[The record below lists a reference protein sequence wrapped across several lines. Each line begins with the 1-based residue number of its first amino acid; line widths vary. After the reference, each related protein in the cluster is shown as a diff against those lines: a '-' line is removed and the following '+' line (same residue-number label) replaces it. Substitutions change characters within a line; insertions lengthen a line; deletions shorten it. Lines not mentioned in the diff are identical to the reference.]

1 MKFFVKIAYFIY
13 TRVLLY
19 KKKDFIEQNGI
30 ILEKRGK
37 IQVVTVILQKKI
49 MKPQITFTTDTDTVT
64 EGDVI
69 SIQWSCNPAD
79 SVRLIIDNGFKTNT
93 IDVEA
98 SGIKRFRLN
107 RSKGKTKLTIIALYN
122 GKEASKTIKVKV
134 KEMEVINAETVN
146 DGRAYSGSHSMSWW
160 KKTKMKLLY
169 LWMTLPPT
177 KKIVVIILNF
187 LLVLLV
193 MSLIFPRFLLFG
205 LTMIIIYLTYF
216 LLKK

>member
-1 MKFFVKIAYFIY
+1 MKIFVKIAYFIY

-37 IQVVTVILQKKI
+37 THVVTVILQKKI

>member
-1 MKFFVKIAYFIY
+1 MKIFVKIAYFIY

-37 IQVVTVILQKKI
+37 IHVVTVILQKKI

-146 DGRAYSGSHSMSWW
+146 DGHAYSGSHSMSWW

-205 LTMIIIYLTYF
+205 LTLIIIYLTYF

>member
-1 MKFFVKIAYFIY
+1 MKIFVKIAYFIY

-37 IQVVTVILQKKI
+37 IHVVTVILQKKI

-205 LTMIIIYLTYF
+205 LTLIIIYLTYF

>member
-1 MKFFVKIAYFIY
+1 MKIFVKIAYFIY

-37 IQVVTVILQKKI
+37 IHVVTVILQKKI

-69 SIQWSCNPAD
+69 SIQWSCNPSD

-146 DGRAYSGSHSMSWW
+146 DGHAYSGSHSMSWW

-193 MSLIFPRFLLFG
+193 MSLIFPRFLIFG
-205 LTMIIIYLTYF
+205 LTLIIIYLTYF

>member
-1 MKFFVKIAYFIY
+1 MKIFVKIAYFIY

-37 IQVVTVILQKKI
+37 IHVVTVILQKKI

-69 SIQWSCNPAD
+69 SIQWSCNPSD

-193 MSLIFPRFLLFG
+193 MSLIFPRFLIFG
-205 LTMIIIYLTYF
+205 LTLIIIYLTYF

>member
-146 DGRAYSGSHSMSWW
+146 DGRAYSRSHSMSWW

>member
-1 MKFFVKIAYFIY
+1 M
-13 TRVLLY
+13 LLY

-37 IQVVTVILQKKI
+37 IHVVTVILQKKI

>member
-1 MKFFVKIAYFIY
+1 MNFFVKIAYFIY

-37 IQVVTVILQKKI
+37 IHVITVILQKKI

-146 DGRAYSGSHSMSWW
+146 DGHAYSGSHSMSWW

>member
-37 IQVVTVILQKKI
+37 IHVVTVILQKKI

-193 MSLIFPRFLLFG
+193 MSLIFPRFLIFG
-205 LTMIIIYLTYF
+205 LTLIIIYLTYF

>member
-37 IQVVTVILQKKI
+37 THVVTVILQKKI

>member
-1 MKFFVKIAYFIY
+1 M
-13 TRVLLY
+13 LLY

>member
-1 MKFFVKIAYFIY
+1 M
-13 TRVLLY
+13 LLY

-37 IQVVTVILQKKI
+37 IHVLTVILQKKI

-205 LTMIIIYLTYF
+205 LTLIIIYLTYF

>member
-1 MKFFVKIAYFIY
+1 
-13 TRVLLY
+13 
-19 KKKDFIEQNGI
+19 
-30 ILEKRGK
+30 
-37 IQVVTVILQKKI
+37 

-122 GKEASKTIKVKV
+122 GKETSKTIKVKV

-146 DGRAYSGSHSMSWW
+146 DGRTYSGSHSMSWW

-205 LTMIIIYLTYF
+205 LTMIIIYLTYL

>member
-37 IQVVTVILQKKI
+37 IHVLTVILQKKI

-205 LTMIIIYLTYF
+205 LTLIIIYLTYF

>member
-1 MKFFVKIAYFIY
+1 
-13 TRVLLY
+13 
-19 KKKDFIEQNGI
+19 
-30 ILEKRGK
+30 
-37 IQVVTVILQKKI
+37 

-93 IDVEA
+93 IDVET

-146 DGRAYSGSHSMSWW
+146 DGHAYSGSHSMSWW

-205 LTMIIIYLTYF
+205 LTMIIIYLTYL

>member
-1 MKFFVKIAYFIY
+1 M
-13 TRVLLY
+13 LLY

-37 IQVVTVILQKKI
+37 IHVVTVILQKKI

-160 KKTKMKLLY
+160 KKTKIKLLY

>member
-1 MKFFVKIAYFIY
+1 M
-13 TRVLLY
+13 RVLLY

-37 IQVVTVILQKKI
+37 IHVVTVILQKKI

-93 IDVEA
+93 IDVET

-205 LTMIIIYLTYF
+205 LTMIIIYLTYL

>member
-1 MKFFVKIAYFIY
+1 MKIFVKIAYFIY

-37 IQVVTVILQKKI
+37 IHVVTVILQKKI

-169 LWMTLPPT
+169 LWITLPPT

>member
-37 IQVVTVILQKKI
+37 THVVTVILQKKI

-177 KKIVVIILNF
+177 KRIVVIILNF

-205 LTMIIIYLTYF
+205 LTLIIIYLTYF

>member
-37 IQVVTVILQKKI
+37 IHVETVILQKKI

-146 DGRAYSGSHSMSWW
+146 DGHAYSGSHSMSWW

>member
-37 IQVVTVILQKKI
+37 IHVVTVILQKKI

-160 KKTKMKLLY
+160 KKTKIKLLY

-205 LTMIIIYLTYF
+205 LTLIIIYLTYF

>member
-1 MKFFVKIAYFIY
+1 M
-13 TRVLLY
+13 LLY

-30 ILEKRGK
+30 ILEKCGK
-37 IQVVTVILQKKI
+37 IHVVTVILQKKI

-146 DGRAYSGSHSMSWW
+146 DGHAYSGSHSMSWW

>member
-1 MKFFVKIAYFIY
+1 M
-13 TRVLLY
+13 LLY

-37 IQVVTVILQKKI
+37 THVVTVILQKKI

>member
-1 MKFFVKIAYFIY
+1 MKIFVKIAYFIY

-37 IQVVTVILQKKI
+37 IHVVTVILQKKI

-146 DGRAYSGSHSMSWW
+146 DGHAYSGSHSMSWW

>member
-1 MKFFVKIAYFIY
+1 M
-13 TRVLLY
+13 LLY

-37 IQVVTVILQKKI
+37 IHVVTVILQKKI

-122 GKEASKTIKVKV
+122 GKETSKTIKVKV

>member
-37 IQVVTVILQKKI
+37 IHVVTVILQKKI

-146 DGRAYSGSHSMSWW
+146 DGHAYSGSHSMSWW

-205 LTMIIIYLTYF
+205 LTLIIIYLTYF

>member
-1 MKFFVKIAYFIY
+1 M
-13 TRVLLY
+13 LLY

-37 IQVVTVILQKKI
+37 IHVVTVILQKKI

-146 DGRAYSGSHSMSWW
+146 DGHAYSGSHSMSWW

-205 LTMIIIYLTYF
+205 LTLIIIYLTYF

>member
-37 IQVVTVILQKKI
+37 IHVVTVILQKKI

-134 KEMEVINAETVN
+134 KEMEIINAETVN

>member
-1 MKFFVKIAYFIY
+1 M
-13 TRVLLY
+13 LLY

-37 IQVVTVILQKKI
+37 IHVVTVILQKKI

-146 DGRAYSGSHSMSWW
+146 DGHAYSGSHSMSWW

>member
-1 MKFFVKIAYFIY
+1 M
-13 TRVLLY
+13 LLY

-37 IQVVTVILQKKI
+37 INVEKENMQKKI

-69 SIQWSCNPAD
+69 SIQWSCNPSD

-122 GKEASKTIKVKV
+122 GKKASKTIKVKV

-205 LTMIIIYLTYF
+205 LTMIIIYLTYL

>member
-1 MKFFVKIAYFIY
+1 MY

-37 IQVVTVILQKKI
+37 IHVVTVILQKKI

>member
-1 MKFFVKIAYFIY
+1 
-13 TRVLLY
+13 
-19 KKKDFIEQNGI
+19 
-30 ILEKRGK
+30 
-37 IQVVTVILQKKI
+37 

-134 KEMEVINAETVN
+134 KEMKVINAETVN
-146 DGRAYSGSHSMSWW
+146 DGHAYSGSHSMSWW

-193 MSLIFPRFLLFG
+193 MSLIFPRFLIFG
-205 LTMIIIYLTYF
+205 LTLIIIYLTYF

>member
-1 MKFFVKIAYFIY
+1 MNFFVKIAYFIY

-37 IQVVTVILQKKI
+37 IHVVTVILQKKI

-146 DGRAYSGSHSMSWW
+146 DGHAYSGSHSMSWW

>member
-1 MKFFVKIAYFIY
+1 M
-13 TRVLLY
+13 LLY

-37 IQVVTVILQKKI
+37 IQVETVILQKKI

>member
-1 MKFFVKIAYFIY
+1 MKIFVKIAYFIY

-37 IQVVTVILQKKI
+37 IHVVTVILQKKI

-93 IDVEA
+93 IDVET

>member
-146 DGRAYSGSHSMSWW
+146 DGHAYSGSHSMSWW

>member
-1 MKFFVKIAYFIY
+1 MKIFVKIAYFIY

-37 IQVVTVILQKKI
+37 THVVTVILQKKI

-146 DGRAYSGSHSMSWW
+146 DGHAYSGSHSMSWW

>member
-1 MKFFVKIAYFIY
+1 M
-13 TRVLLY
+13 LLY

-37 IQVVTVILQKKI
+37 IHVVTVILQKKI

-146 DGRAYSGSHSMSWW
+146 DGHAYSGSHSMSWW

-193 MSLIFPRFLLFG
+193 MSLIFPRFLIFG
-205 LTMIIIYLTYF
+205 LTLIIIYLTYF

>member
-37 IQVVTVILQKKI
+37 IHVVTVILQKKI

-122 GKEASKTIKVKV
+122 GKETSKTIKVKV

-205 LTMIIIYLTYF
+205 LTLIIIYLTYF